1 VTDAVRRAQCGEQAR
16 EGGGGGERGDTC
28 GDGAALNVRVV
39 RGNGDDY
46 VLHVF
51 FDVGFGD
58 ANDLQ

>member
-1 VTDAVRRAQCGEQAR
+1 VWRAGEGGRRRG
-16 EGGGGGERGDTC
+16 GGGGGEREDTC

-39 RGNGDDY
+39 RGNGDDH